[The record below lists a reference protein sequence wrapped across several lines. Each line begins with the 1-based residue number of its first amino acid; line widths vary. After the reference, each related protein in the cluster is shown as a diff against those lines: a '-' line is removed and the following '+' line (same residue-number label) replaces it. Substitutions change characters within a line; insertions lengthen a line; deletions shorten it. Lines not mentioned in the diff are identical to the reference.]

1 MKEIDIT
8 LPISGE
14 LCRMLQ
20 PGDKVLLSGIV
31 FTARDAAHKRICE
44 YLDSGKPL
52 PLELK
57 DAAIFY
63 AGPTP
68 ARPGKV
74 CGAIGPTTS
83 TRMDRYTPRLLAE
96 GVKVLIGKGKRSP
109 EVTAA
114 IRSHGALYLVAVGG
128 AAALLSQ
135 CIISCETVAWEDLG
149 AEAIR
154 RLEVKDFP
162 CYVALV

>member
-1 MKEIDIT
+1 MNVINLT
-8 LPISGE
+8 LPLKDEVLNS
-14 LCRMLQ
+14 LKA
-20 PGDKVLLSGIV
+20 GDKVLVSGTV

-52 PLELK
+52 PFDLTG
-57 DAAIFY
+57 AAIFY

-83 TRMDRYTPRLLAE
+83 ARMDRYTPRLLAE
-96 GVKVLIGKGKRSP
+96 GVKVLIGKGERS
-109 EVTAA
+109 VDVADA
-114 IRSHGALYLVAVGG
+114 IRSHAALYLVAVGG

-135 CIISCETVAWEDLG
+135 CVISCETVAWEDLG

-162 CYVALV
+162 CYVAVV